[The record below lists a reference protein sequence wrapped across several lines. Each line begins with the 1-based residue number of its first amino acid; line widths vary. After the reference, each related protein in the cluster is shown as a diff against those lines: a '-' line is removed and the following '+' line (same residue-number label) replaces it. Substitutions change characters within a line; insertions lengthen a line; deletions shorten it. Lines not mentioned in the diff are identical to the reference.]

1 LCQAL
6 LQGLAFLY
14 MEEIMSSFL
23 DSTGLSRLV
32 SKITDYFAKKDGT
45 YSNMTV
51 GTAQNYDTSTGTIK
65 TALNGFARN
74 AGNR

>member
-1 LCQAL
+1 
-6 LQGLAFLY
+6 